1 MCFTFGLIRPHGH
14 PIDIKPGREGGLKR
28 VDARAVVSFLRGKG
42 GGGGGHRLG
51 SASYEVRAEAQR
63 PW

>member
-28 VDARAVVSFLRGKG
+28 VDARAVVSFLRGEG
-42 GGGGGHRLG
+42 GGG
-51 SASYEVRAEAQR
+51 
-63 PW
+63 